1 MDSVIFALIFS
12 EFGYVPDFFYVPNF
26 FLEHSQIL
34 KKSRQKWLSP
44 KLFSECQV
52 LYLCFLLHKFLKT
65 LKFSK
70 CQVLDLVIFALI
82 FSEFGYVPRKS
93 LGHRKN
99 LEHSQIQKKS
109 RQKWLSP
116 NLTLR
121 KYLYMDTPNKVWS
134 LTLSKKFSR
143 FFV

>member
-1 MDSVIFALIFS
+1 MHEFLPSTKVIFLYILGVS
-12 EFGYVPDFFYVPNF
+12 MYNF
-26 FLEHSQIL
+26 FLSVKFWTQSFLPWFFLNLAIFQISSMFQTKSKCQVFTWTGRKSQ
-34 KKSRQKWLSP
+34 
-44 KLFSECQV
+44 LFSKC
-52 LYLCFLLHKFLKT
+52 LCFLLHKFLKT

-109 RQKWLSP
+109 GQKWLSP
-116 NLTLR
+116 KL
-121 KYLYMDTPNKVWS
+121 DT
-134 LTLSKKFSR
+134 
-143 FFV
+143 